1 MPGLKLRN
9 VQPAFLVLVLSTA
22 LLPAAVC
29 AQSSETAQD
38 LKQRTDALFKQNNYL
53 DALPLL
59 EKLIVATPDDP
70 DVHFSIGFSL
80 LAKAQVTK
88 DTSER
93 KALRVRA
100 RNAFLKAKDLHV
112 KQPVVDALIQSLPA
126 DGADGT
132 PFSQNPEANDVMNQA
147 EILFSQG
154 NLDQALASYQKA
166 LQLDP
171 KLYDAALFTGDVYTQ
186 KGDFAQAEVWY
197 QKAIAIDPY
206 REIAYRYS
214 ATPLMKQHKYDQARD
229 RYVESFITE
238 PYGRFGVAGLTQWA
252 QATKA
257 TLSNPRI
264 DNPSRVTFN
273 EKGEVNITLEN
284 SALADS
290 KDDGSFAWIA
300 YGGTRSLWHKEKFA
314 RAFPDEK
321 SYRHSLPEET
331 EALRAV
337 LSAATVGKG
346 VSHLSPSLATLKKLN
361 DAGLLEAYILLAI
374 ADDGIAKDYPAYLRT
389 NRDKLRRY
397 VLEYVITGGGK

>member
-1 MPGLKLRN
+1 MCGLKLGK
-9 VQPAFLVLVLSTA
+9 VQPALLVLVLSSA
-22 LLPAAVC
+22 LLSAGLH

-38 LKQRTDALFKQNNYL
+38 LKQRADALFKQNNYL

-59 EKLIVATPDDP
+59 EKLVVATPDDP

-88 DTSER
+88 DASER

-100 RNAFLKAKDLHV
+100 RNAFLKAKELHV
-112 KQPVVDALIQSLPA
+112 KQPVVDALIQSLPP

-132 PFSQNPEANDVMNQA
+132 PFSQNPEANDVMSQA
-147 EILFSQG
+147 ETLFSQG
-154 NLDQALASYQKA
+154 NLDEALASYQKA

-171 KLYDAALFTGDVYTQ
+171 GLYDAALFIGDVYTQ

-257 TLSNPRI
+257 TLANPRI
-264 DNPSRVTFN
+264 DNPARVTFD
-273 EKGEVNITLEN
+273 EKGDVNITLGDA
-284 SALADS
+284 ALGAA

-300 YGGTRSLWHKEKFA
+300 YGGTRALWHKEKFA
-314 RAFPDEK
+314 RAFPGEK
-321 SYRHSLPEET
+321 TYRHSLPEEA
-331 EALRAV
+331 EALRTV
-337 LSAATVGKG
+337 VSVATAGKG
-346 VSHLSPSLATLKKLN
+346 VPHLSPSLATLKKLN

-374 ADDGIAKDYPAYLRT
+374 PDDGIAKDYPAYLRS

-397 VLEYVITGGGK
+397 VIEYVITGGGK

>member
-1 MPGLKLRN
+1 MPGLKLSK
-9 VQPAFLVLVLSTA
+9 VHAAFLVLVLSTA
-22 LLPAAVC
+22 LLSATGH
-29 AQSSETAQD
+29 AQSGETAQD
-38 LKQRTDALFKQNNYL
+38 LKQRADALLKQNNYL
-53 DALPLL
+53 DALPFL
-59 EKLIVATPDDP
+59 EKLVVATPDDP
-70 DVHFSIGFSL
+70 DARFSIGFSL
-80 LAKAQVTK
+80 LAKAQITK
-88 DTSER
+88 DAAER

-112 KQPVVDALIQSLPA
+112 KQPVVDALIQSLPV

-132 PFSQNPEANDVMNQA
+132 PFSKNPEANDIMNQA
-147 EILFSQG
+147 ESLFSQG

-257 TLSNPRI
+257 TLANPRI
-264 DNPSRVTFN
+264 DNPSRVTFD
-273 EKGEVNITLEN
+273 EKGEVKITLEN
-284 SALADS
+284 AALTGS

-314 RAFPDEK
+314 RSFPDEK
-321 SYRHSLPEET
+321 AYRHSLPEEA
-331 EALRAV
+331 EALRTV
-337 LSAATVGKG
+337 ISAATAGKG
-346 VSHLSPSLATLKKLN
+346 VAHLSPTLATLKKLN
-361 DAGLLEAYILLAI
+361 DAGLLEPYILLAI
-374 ADDGIAKDYPAYLRT
+374 ADDGIVKDYPAYLRT

-397 VLEYVITGGGK
+397 VLEYVISGSGT

>member
-1 MPGLKLRN
+1 MSGLGLSK
-9 VQPAFLVLVLSTA
+9 VHAAFLVLVLSAA
-22 LLPAAVC
+22 LLSAPLH
-29 AQSSETAQD
+29 AQSADTAQD
-38 LKQRTDALFKQNNYL
+38 LKQRADALFKQNNYL
-53 DALPLL
+53 DALPFL
-59 EKLIVATPDDP
+59 EKLVVATPDDP
-70 DVHFSIGFSL
+70 DAHFSIGFSL

-88 DTSER
+88 DAAER

-112 KQPVVDALIQSLPA
+112 KQPVVDALIQSLPP

-132 PFSQNPEANDVMNQA
+132 PFSQNPEANDAMNQA
-147 EILFSQG
+147 EALFAQG
-154 NLDQALASYQKA
+154 NLDQALARYQRA

-171 KLYDAALFTGDVYTQ
+171 SLYDAALFIGDVFTQ
-186 KGDFAQAEVWY
+186 HGDFAQAEVWY

-238 PYGRFGVAGLTQWA
+238 PYGRFGLAGLTQWA
-252 QATKA
+252 QATKT
-257 TLSNPRI
+257 TLANPRI
-264 DNPSRVTFN
+264 DNPTRVAFDG
-273 EKGEVNITLEN
+273 KGDVNITLGDA
-284 SALADS
+284 ALSGS

-321 SYRHSLPEET
+321 TYRHSLPEEA
-331 EALRAV
+331 EALR
-337 LSAATVGKG
+337 TVVSVAGKG
-346 VSHLSPSLATLKKLN
+346 ASHLSPSLATPKKLN

-374 ADDGIAKDYPAYLRT
+374 ADDGIAKDYPAYLRS

>member
-1 MPGLKLRN
+1 MSGLKLGK
-9 VQPAFLVLVLSTA
+9 VQPAFLVLVLS
-22 LLPAAVC
+22 LLPAAVH
-29 AQSSETAQD
+29 AQSGETAQD
-38 LKQRTDALFKQNNYL
+38 LKQRADALFKQNNYL

-59 EKLIVATPDDP
+59 EKLVVATPDDP
-70 DVHFSIGFSL
+70 DAHFSIGFSL

-88 DTSER
+88 DASER

-100 RNAFLKAKDLHV
+100 RNAFLKAKELHV
-112 KQPVVDALIQSLPA
+112 KQPVVDALIQSLPP

-132 PFSQNPEANDVMNQA
+132 PFSQNPEANDVMSQA
-147 EILFSQG
+147 ETLFSQG

-171 KLYDAALFTGDVYTQ
+171 GLYDAALFIGDVYTQ

-252 QATKA
+252 QATKT
-257 TLSNPRI
+257 TLANPRI
-264 DNPSRVTFN
+264 DNPARVTFD
-273 EKGEVNITLEN
+273 EKGGVNITLGDA
-284 SALADS
+284 ALGAS

-321 SYRHSLPEET
+321 TYRHSLPEEA
-331 EALRAV
+331 EALR
-337 LSAATVGKG
+337 TVVSVAGKG
-346 VSHLSPSLATLKKLN
+346 ASHLSPSLATLKKLN

-374 ADDGIAKDYPAYLRT
+374 PDDGIAKDYPAYLRS

-397 VLEYVITGGGK
+397 VLEYVVTGGGK